1 MGKYEF
7 VFLEDLSKFNQ
18 IREYQFDEKYQ
29 NSLFL
34 ELWERELK
42 SFTRD

>member
-1 MGKYEF
+1 MIV
-7 VFLEDLSKFNQ
+7 VFRDC
-18 IREYQFDEKYQ
+18 EYQFDEKYQ